1 MMVRK
6 FMAASAALVLAGVMS
21 ASTVSAKPCPKLC
34 HAQIKACYA
43 TNCTTKP
50 KGACKKSTPLARVL
64 LQRARGRAGDVA
76 ELDRARALTGR
87 SARRE
92 RRAPC

>member
-50 KGACKKSTPLARVL
+50 KGACKKDCRTHFITECKATSSTPKERTCPLSPSGAF
-64 LQRARGRAGDVA
+64 
-76 ELDRARALTGR
+76 LD
-87 SARRE
+87 
-92 RRAPC
+92 